1 MTEIIAKLEPS
12 LGRRWVGVVALT
24 VAGVALIAIVL
35 LRPPSSALVQVVAIL
50 LGGLFLWQAQWN
62 LRVTR
67 LGLYVT
73 RQGIYDSEGQ
83 MIVALSDIEEVDRGI
98 FAFKPSNGFLLRLFH
113 PEQARWAPGLYWR
126 IGRRMG
132 VGGATNPAQTRKLAE
147 TIEMLLM
154 ERTLGAE

>member
-12 LGRRWVGVVALT
+12 LGRRWAGVVALT
-24 VAGVALIAIVL
+24 LAGLTLIGTVVL
-35 LRPPSSALVQVVAIL
+35 RRPDSVFVTFIAIL
-50 LGGLFLWQAQWN
+50 LGGVFLWQAQWN

-73 RQGIYDSEGQ
+73 RQGVYDSDGQ
-83 MIVALSDIEEVDRGI
+83 MIVALSDIEEVDRGL
-98 FAFKPSNGFLLRLFH
+98 FAFKPSNGFLLRLFR
-113 PEQARWAPGLYWR
+113 PEKARWAPGLYWR

-154 ERTLGAE
+154 ERTLGAD